1 MSTSKKHEFIPPL
14 VFPNGSFRAS
24 ADESQQTGSYWQ
36 QLEAQLHQAQKLETL
51 GRLAGGIA
59 HDFNNMLTVIMTC
72 SDLVLRQIENESAIR
87 GRVETIRNTANQAAR
102 LTRRLLSFS
111 HQGLTLPS
119 PINLNQLIEEM
130 ADLLPYLLSPNITL
144 QLNLAPTP
152 HWFLADPEE
161 IRQVILNLVVNAR
174 DAMPHGGQLTIK
186 TSHVAFDEADAPR
199 PINPDHPA
207 HYVQLT
213 VTDTGCGM
221 DADTQARIFEPFFTT
236 KNKDKG
242 TGLGLA
248 IVHNVVRRCKGY
260 IAVGSELGRGTT
272 FHLYFPCLEE
282 QA

>member
-1 MSTSKKHEFIPPL
+1 MSTSNKPPS
-14 VFPNGSFRAS
+14 VPFHGFPNSTFPREATEIHKT
-24 ADESQQTGSYWQ
+24 ASYWQ

-72 SDLVLRQIENESAIR
+72 SDLVLRQIEDESAIR
-87 GRVETIRNTANQAAR
+87 GRVETIKNTANQAAR

-111 HQGLTLPS
+111 HQRLTLPS
-119 PINLNQLIEEM
+119 PICLNQLIEEM
-130 ADLLPYLLSPNITL
+130 ADLLPYLLGDTIGFQLSLSPL
-144 QLNLAPTP
+144 L
-152 HWFLADPEE
+152 HWFLANPEE

-174 DAMPHGGQLTIK
+174 DAMPHGGQLSIK
-186 TSHVAFDEADAPR
+186 TSHVAFDEARTPG
-199 PINPDHPA
+199 PVGPDHPS
-207 HYVQLT
+207 HYVQLS
-213 VTDTGCGM
+213 VTDTGTGM

-236 KNKDKG
+236 KSDDKG

-248 IVHNVVRRCKGY
+248 IVHNVVRRCKGH

-282 QA
+282 